1 MLIRSRQQG
10 SLPPRIRI
18 WRDQR
23 QRYVSP
29 DSIRRHRRGLA
40 MLISEVDIRRLVLAY
55 VGLYVDLVFD
65 LLFRVPSPSRGS
77 CIYTRRC
84 PLVQVELGKPI
95 WIQSE

>member
-1 MLIRSRQQG
+1 MATRIFIQVRAPELSVLTRSGQQG

-55 VGLYVDLVFD
+55 VGLYVDLV
-65 LLFRVPSPSRGS
+65 S
-77 CIYTRRC
+77 
-84 PLVQVELGKPI
+84 
-95 WIQSE
+95 